1 MKYQFWLNCLVFSI
15 LTFPLAAQQIICLEG
30 NCDNGFGK
38 ARQVINDS
46 IVIGTYKGE
55 FRYHKFHGKGKFTFN
70 NGNFYE
76 GQFKSGL
83 YNGSGV
89 LVRPDGTVDAGI
101 WEDHVLVERDEKI
114 KASLKCLDGNCK
126 DGNGKSIDYKGR
138 EYEGQFKDGKYHGFG
153 KMVYSGGDYYEGNWK
168 EGLPHGEG
176 SRYLRNGHTISGPWE
191 NGHSLNDD
199 IETYAVVVG
208 VADYYHFNKLT
219 YTIADAKRFHA
230 FLKSPEGGAVPEEN
244 LALLLDSVATKN
256 NIINTIYD
264 VYEMADSNDI
274 VIFYFAGHGLEN
286 AFLPIDFK
294 EDDPSTRLN
303 HASIATAINDCASK
317 FQLVIADAC
326 HSGSFM
332 ISYEDYKNNGYSMP
346 AMATRSSSKRD
357 IISQYKKSF
366 QNVNRKGFAMLLSSA
381 TEEIS
386 LETTKFEQGVFSYFL
401 INGLKGYADANGDKI
416 ITVKEL
422 ADFVEENVR
431 KFTYNFQTPQHMA
444 LPKLT
449 KKEKA
454 NMTDERFQQIVD
466 HFMNNMP
473 VGFSS
478 LEH

>member
-1 MKYQFWLNCLVFSI
+1 MKYQFWLSSI
-15 LTFPLAAQQIICLEG
+15 LFSMGIFNLSAQQIKCLEG
-30 NCDNGFGK
+30 DCDNGFGK
-38 ARQVINDS
+38 AQQVINDS

-89 LVRPDGTVDAGI
+89 LVYPDGSVKAGI

-153 KMVYSGGDYYEGNWK
+153 KMVYSGGDYYKGNWE
-168 EGLPHGEG
+168 EGLPHGKG

-191 NGHSLNDD
+191 NGRSLDND

-219 YTIADAKRFHA
+219 FTIDDAERFHA
-230 FLKSPEGGAVPEEN
+230 FLQSPEGGAVPKEN
-244 LALLLDSVATKN
+244 LTLLLDSLATKR

-264 VYEMADSNDI
+264 VYEMADSNDL
-274 VIFYFAGHGLEN
+274 VIFYFAGHGLEGS
-286 AFLPIDFK
+286 FLPIDFK

-303 HASIATAINDCASK
+303 HSSIANAINDCEAK
-317 FQLVIADAC
+317 FKLVIADAC

-332 ISYEDYKNNGYSMP
+332 ISYDEYKQNGYSMP
-346 AMATRSSSKRD
+346 AMATRSNSTRS
-357 IISQYKKSF
+357 IISQYKQSF
-366 QNVNRKGFAMLLSSA
+366 NAARKGFAMILSSA

-386 LETTKFEQGVFSYFL
+386 LETTKFNQGVFSYFL
-401 INGLKGYADANGDKI
+401 INGLKGYADKNDDKI
-416 ITVKEL
+416 VTVKEL
-422 ADFVEENVR
+422 ADFVESNVR
-431 KFTYNFQTPQHMA
+431 KFTYNFQSPQRMG
-444 LPKLT
+444 LPELT

-454 NMTDERFQQIVD
+454 NMTDEKFEEILD
-466 HFMNNMP
+466 EFMRNMP
-473 VGFSS
+473 VGFNS
-478 LEH
+478 LEN